1 MLGGFRAK
9 ASKAFV
15 ASSFSILEPSPR
27 VRKPELA
34 TWRGWKESEVL
45 GLQSQPT
52 ARPVAITPSQSR
64 ANGPTSLKGNV
75 HSASSGGVQ
84 SLSPVGLSATPGFPV
99 LQHVEAA
106 VQLCS
111 FHVLA
116 RYCPKS
122 FKLDFNSL

>member
-15 ASSFSILEPSPR
+15 ASSFSVSEPSHY

-34 TWRGWKESEVL
+34 AWRGWKESEVL
-45 GLQSQPT
+45 GLRSLPT
-52 ARPVAITPSQSR
+52 ASPVAVTPSQSR
-64 ANGPTSLKGNV
+64 ANGPASLKGSV
-75 HSASSGGVQ
+75 PPASSSGAQ
-84 SLSPVGLSATPGFPV
+84 SLSPADGSTSGFPGP
-99 LQHVEAA
+99 QGVEVA

-116 RYCPKS
+116 RYCSKS
-122 FKLDFNSL
+122 FKLDFSST